1 MVSVTG
7 ETNNASIKLAIDEA
21 LCSEA
26 LQTELTR
33 SGFHFIT
40 FDFAAN
46 IAEIVSA
53 GNVDTVLAKDT
64 SQIEAFVGA
73 ISTEERGK
81 LLLLVV
87 PDNESPTLN
96 ETILNSVDAIL
107 PANPQY
113 LIHQLSGMVKLHRK
127 NVDMQNRL
135 TVLGD
140 AVEVHKRKNNE
151 IELLKNAI
159 VRNVSHELRTPLLQ
173 VKSAV
178 ALIGEDQSD
187 KKLINY
193 AQNAVARLETH
204 VKNITMLGHSLDTH
218 VSPIILRDAIEYAR
232 RNLTR
237 IWTRRTDS
245 DRVQIK
251 IEEGL
256 PPVMADKQ
264 GLSTVLQLL
273 MDNALKFGDGNDIE
287 VIGRKSGDNI
297 YVAVQDTGIGIAPD
311 KLNNIFDTFYQVDD
325 TSTRPYGGAGVGL
338 ALVKL
343 ILENH
348 QVKINVESTLS
359 KGSTFWFEL
368 PAVNFDEL
376 EQN

>member
-1 MVSVTG
+1 MVEMTG
-7 ETNNASIKLAIDEA
+7 EKTKADIKLAIDEG
-21 LCSEA
+21 LCSDIV
-26 LQTELTR
+26 TELR
-33 SGFHFIT
+33 RGGFHCISFNTIS
-40 FDFAAN
+40 DIAEMPDSEN
-46 IAEIVSA
+46 IAAI
-53 GNVDTVLAKDT
+53 LAKDT
-64 SQIEAFVGA
+64 SQIDTFIKNMSVETR
-73 ISTEERGK
+73 SK
-81 LLLLVV
+81 LLIFAV
-87 PDNESPTLN
+87 PDIDSAPLPDD
-96 ETILNSVDAIL
+96 ILKIVDAIL
-107 PANPQY
+107 PVNPHY
-113 LIHQLSGMVKLHRK
+113 LTRQLSGMLSLHRK
-127 NVDMQNRL
+127 TIQMQDDL
-135 TVLGD
+135 MTLGE

-204 VKNITMLGHSLDTH
+204 VKNITMLGHSLDTNM
-218 VSPIILRDAIEYAR
+218 SPIILRDAIEYAR

-245 DRVQIK
+245 DRIQIK
-251 IEEGL
+251 IEDNL
-256 PPVMADKQ
+256 PPIMADKQ

-273 MDNALKFGDGNDIE
+273 MDNALKFGEGNDIE
-287 VIGRKSGDNI
+287 VIGRKSGENI
-297 YVAVQDTGIGIAPD
+297 YVAIRDTGIGIAED
-311 KLNNIFDTFYQVDD
+311 KLHDIFETFYQVDD
-325 TSTRPYGGAGVGL
+325 SSTRPYGGAGVGL

-348 QVKINVESTLS
+348 QVKIHVESTLNQ
-359 KGSTFWFEL
+359 GSTFWFEL

-376 EQN
+376 DQM